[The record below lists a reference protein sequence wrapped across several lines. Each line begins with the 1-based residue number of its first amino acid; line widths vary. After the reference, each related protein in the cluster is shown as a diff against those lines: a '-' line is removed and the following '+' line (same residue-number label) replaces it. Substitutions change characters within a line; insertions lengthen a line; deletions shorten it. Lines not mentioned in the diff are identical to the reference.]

1 MKSKTWQGMAAA
13 GLLLA
18 GGVAQAALVPYT
30 VNGVDLVYDA
40 QPGSSSTQGL
50 TWTADANLA
59 ASNTFGLTT
68 GVDLGLYPGDSSGV
82 QGRVNADGTMN
93 WPGALFWID
102 AMNAANYAG
111 ANDWRLWS
119 ALNSDGSG
127 PCEADYNCTDSEL
140 GHLFYIEGGLS
151 QNQPIT
157 SSAALNADAFP
168 ATGVFTN
175 MQDSVYWSGTEYAPS
190 PGDAWLFFARNGFQI
205 NFNKDTQPYGWAVR
219 PGQVAAAPLPGTALL
234 MALGFGAMA
243 VSHRARR
250 RLW

>member
-18 GGVAQAALVPYT
+18 GGVAQAALVSYT

-82 QGRVNADGTMN
+82 QGRVNDDGTMN

-119 ALNSDGSG
+119 VLNSDGSEPCG
-127 PCEADYNCTDSEL
+127 PAFDCKDSEL

-151 QNQPIT
+151 QSEAIT
-157 SSAALNADAFP
+157 SSTALTA
-168 ATGVFTN
+168 VFTN

-190 PGDAWLFFARNGFQI
+190 PGLAWLFGTNVGFQDVG
-205 NFNKDTQPYGWAVR
+205 NKVGQYYGWAVR

-234 MALGFGAMA
+234 MALGFGAL
-243 VSHRARR
+243 SLSRRARR